1 MRRSRRVI
9 VLVLAVAAV
18 FALLS
23 LPGTGS
29 QSQAATTATST
40 TPTTT
45 TPTTTTPTTSTTTT
59 PSPADSSPPTVVVPV
74 PATKGS
80 SAGGVTDNG
89 ANPSAATQP
98 SVKPSPA
105 PVRPAVLAPIVTPA
119 PLPAPR
125 TKPKAHHKTKR
136 KVKHIHAR
144 RHAAAPHA
152 ARAAAAGAP
161 ATPAGPGGSHP
172 YTRGSAPATVHNLPV
187 YRPAAHAKSILSV
200 TVGGVAVIGG
210 LAAALGGGVRGLG
223 GGTGGGRGDGGGGSG
238 GGNRSDGAFLEDVE
252 IEREAMAKRGRGR
265 GDRSRTWWWPS
276 TRHVDRFSKH
286 YPSRLAAISPVAGR
300 VSVDADYLRAMFGGL
315 WLALYPLAIVLGV
328 VAAANTGYAAIPP
341 ALGWFLAIL
350 AIGMFDSMAGYVAGI
365 SFGTAVLLG
374 GGIVDAASVRE
385 VFGIVLIWFATP
397 LAAGAVRPLRRNT
410 RLSLPGMW
418 DRAADFVLGGLFG
431 GWLAAKMTE
440 SLSALGGIEVPL
452 VKDKWTIA
460 LIVIGL
466 VAVRMIVETFA
477 AHHYPDRL
485 QAVAHEGGL
494 ESGNL
499 QVGLSLVIQVAL
511 FIFIARAFMKWDW
524 PLFAGTLVFYLPL
537 VPWLFVDRL
546 PKSSRVAKWMP
557 LGLAKWSLV
566 IVTGVLLSW
575 MLEHLVHDPA
585 QAEAF
590 GFIFLPLP
598 ILICW
603 GLELFALEEEEEEA
617 AEAPAHAAVA
627 LHGPGA
633 AEHAHVHTH
642 HPEEEDGRFPMTW
655 RLRFAG
661 VPILLLCTWLV
672 LGGIAGG

>member
-1 MRRSRRVI
+1 MQRSRRVI

-23 LPGTGS
+23 LPGVGS
-29 QSQAATTATST
+29 QSQAATTPTST
-40 TPTTT
+40 ATV
-45 TPTTTTPTTSTTTT
+45 
-59 PSPADSSPPTVVVPV
+59 SPAASTVPSVVIPV
-74 PATKGS
+74 PATSGPGAS
-80 SAGGVTDNG
+80 GVTDNG
-89 ANPSAATQP
+89 ANP

-105 PVRPAVLAPIVTPA
+105 PVRPAVRAPLVTPPVDPPPPA
-119 PLPAPR
+119 PAPR
-125 TKPKAHHKTKR
+125 TKPKARHKSKR
-136 KVKHIHAR
+136 KVKHIQAR
-144 RHAAAPHA
+144 RPAAAPRA
-152 ARAAAAGAP
+152 ARTGAAGVP
-161 ATPAGPGGSHP
+161 ATPAGPVGSHA
-172 YTRGSAPATVHNLPV
+172 YTRGSAPPTVHNLPV
-187 YRPAAHAKSILSV
+187 YRPAAHVKSVLSV

-223 GGTGGGRGDGGGGSG
+223 GGSGGGGGDGGGGG
-238 GGNRSDGAFLEDVE
+238 GGGGGRSDGAFLEDVE
-252 IEREAMAKRGRGR
+252 TEREAMAKRGRGR

-276 TRHVDRFSKH
+276 TRHVDRFSKR
-286 YPSRLAAISPVAGR
+286 YPSRLAAISPIAGR

-315 WLALYPLAIVLGV
+315 WLLLYPLAIVLGV
-328 VAAANTGYAAIPP
+328 LAAANTGYAAIPP
-341 ALGWFLAIL
+341 ALGWFVAVL

-365 SFGTAVLLG
+365 SFGIAVLLG

-385 VFGIVLIWFATP
+385 VFGIVLVWFATP

-410 RLSLPGMW
+410 RLQLPGMW
-418 DRAADFVLGGLFG
+418 DRAADFVLAGLFG

-452 VKDKWTIA
+452 AKDKWTIA

-466 VAVRMIVETFA
+466 VAARMIVETFA

-485 QAVAHEGGL
+485 QAVAHEGDL

-524 PLFAGTLVFYLPL
+524 PLFAGTLLFYLPL

-557 LGLAKWSLV
+557 LGLAKWSFV

-575 MLEHLVHDPA
+575 MLDHLVHDPA

-598 ILICW
+598 ILVCW
-603 GLELFALEEEEEEA
+603 GLELFVPEEEEEEEA
-617 AEAPAHAAVA
+617 AHAAVA
-627 LHGPGA
+627 LHGTEA

-642 HPEEEDGRFPMTW
+642 HPEEEEGRFPMTW

-661 VPILLLCTWLV
+661 VPVLLLCTWLV